1 MSPQELIAYCRT
13 TRQGKPEGDIRS
25 PAVMRDVLTMLLED
39 HMARLPASVQ
49 RETSGVYD
57 SLNGRVVRAAP
68 DPPPPDP
75 KNDATARELATLI
88 GYLEDL

>member
-39 HMARLPASVQ
+39 HMARLPAVH
-49 RETSGVYD
+49 RDTAGVYD

-68 DPPPPDP
+68 DPLPPDP
-75 KNDATARELATLI
+75 KDNVTAVQLATLI
-88 GYLEDL
+88 GFLEDL